1 MKELRGNRG
10 RRGVALVAIVAA
22 SVVAFA
28 SLGGVGLAQSAVGL
42 TQYQYGKKVT
52 ICHKGKHTLRISTRA
67 WPAHKRHGDTVGT
80 CAEAKKKAHAKKLHA
95 KKLHAKKEHA
105 KKEHAKAAAGKH
117 GKSGGE
123 HGKKAEQSTTPVA
136 GTTSD
141 PTAGK
146 GKGNGNGKNGKSSDK
161 GGKHSD

>member
-1 MKELRGNRG
+1 MKEMRGNLSRG
-10 RRGVALVAIVAA
+10 AALAAVIAA

-28 SLGGVGLAQSAVGL
+28 LLGGVGQAQSAGLAQS
-42 TQYQYGKKVT
+42 QYGEKVT
-52 ICHKGKHTLRISTRA
+52 ICHKGKNTIKISTRA
-67 WPAHKRHGDTVGT
+67 WPAHQRHGDTVGT

-105 KKEHAKAAAGKH
+105 KAAAGMARRR
-117 GKSGGE
+117 SR
-123 HGKKAEQSTTPVA
+123 AATPVA
-136 GTTSD
+136 ATTSD

-146 GKGNGNGKNGKSSDK
+146 GKGNGKSGKSSDK